1 MSYFSIRMPED
12 KGVKYESFR
21 YPGGEYQVRLLPKA
35 LEEVRASG
43 TIDVTA
49 RINTGEI
56 MELALLTDAVRR
68 NSHAHRT
75 LFLPYLPYGRADRVF
90 VDGDCSGLSVFTNMI
105 NALAYDSVMT
115 LDAHNPT
122 ITRAAFP
129 DGLVVPPDLQLV
141 AVLRDIGE
149 DNLTILLPDKGALRY
164 EEFFSTKKIPVVVGS
179 KKRDPVTGKLSGFEA
194 PHIPTSKV
202 LIVDD
207 ICDGGGT
214 FNGLA
219 DALDAGMVPHTLY
232 LYVTHG
238 IFSKGL
244 EELSKRFAKVYTT
257 DSIDWMPNLVR
268 QRLPYVPDFVKVIKL

>member
-1 MSYFSIRMPED
+1 MSYFSIKMPED

-35 LEEVRASG
+35 LEEIRASRA
-43 TIDVTA
+43 INVTA

-56 MELALLTDAVRR
+56 MELALLTNAIHR
-68 NSHAHRT
+68 NSSAYRT
-75 LFLPYLPYGRADRVF
+75 LILPYLPYGRADRAF
-90 VDGDCSGLSVFTNMI
+90 IDGDCVGL
-105 NALAYDSVMT
+105 
-115 LDAHNPT
+115 
-122 ITRAAFP
+122 AAFMKAIEAL
-129 DGLVVPPDLQLV
+129 DYHEVRSVDTHNAAVTKSILSTFSNIPPDIEILQ
-141 AVLRDIGE
+141 AVWDIGWN
-149 DNLTILLPDKGALRY
+149 DLTILLPDKGARRY
-164 EEFFSTKKIPVVVGS
+164 EEFFLSVSIPVVEGS

-219 DALDAGMVPHTLY
+219 DALGTGMVPHTLY